1 LQLVRRRGDSVIAR
15 RQPGHDRHPGDIAYE
30 NGSTADFANCFDPS
44 WGPYKSRMKPVPG
57 NHEYQTTHA
66 TGYFGYFGAAAGDP
80 TKGYYVYNLGAWR
93 VYAPQQQLLC
103 HRRCGR
109 RLAPGAV
116 AARRPGGQPD
126 YVRSCILAPPLF
138 SSGGEHGSDTLTQAL
153 FQDLYDA
160 NAELVLVG
168 HDHDYERFAPQTAT
182 GVADSARG
190 IRQIVVGT
198 GGVSHY
204 QFAPTFVANSEVHND
219 NTFGLLKLTLNSDQL
234 LVAVPAR
241 GGKTF
246 TDSGTTSCH

>member
-1 LQLVRRRGDSVIAR
+1 
-15 RQPGHDRHPGDIAYE
+15 
-30 NGSTADFANCFDPS
+30 
-44 WGPYKSRMKPVPG
+44 MKPVPG
-57 NHEYQTTHA
+57 NHEYQTTNA

-93 VYAPQQQLLC
+93 VYALNSNCFAIGGCGVGSPQEQWL
-103 HRRCGR
+103 RAA
-109 RLAPGAV
+109 LAANPTTCV
-116 AARRPGGQPD
+116 AA
-126 YVRSCILAPPLF
+126 YWHHPLF

-182 GVADSARG
+182 GVADNARG

-219 NTFGLLKLTLNSDQL
+219 NTFGLLKLTLNTTSYSWQFL
-234 LVAVPAR
+234 PEV
-241 GGKTF
+241 GKTF
-246 TDSGTTSCH
+246 TDSGTTTCH